1 MEKEPIKRIILE
13 KQLEIPGFQLVG
25 RNITLDSQ
33 TNYIVVG
40 LRRAGK
46 SCLLYQ
52 DIQRKLSNKEAS
64 IEDFLFLNFEDERLA
79 GMKAEELG
87 IILDAY
93 GELFPKRRPIIYLDE
108 VQNID
113 SWEKFARRIADS
125 GYRVRIT
132 GSNAKMLSREMA
144 TTLGGRYIP
153 KEIYP
158 FSFSE
163 YLAWHHITLS
173 KHWEYSPD
181 QLAQVAHSFDDYF
194 HIGGISEA
202 YDKAD
207 KREWLSS
214 LYQKILMGDI
224 VERNRIRNP
233 RIFRLLARKLADS
246 VMQPATQTRLRHI
259 IKSTGENISLPVLAD
274 YLQYMEDAYLI
285 FTLPNM
291 VSSFSEK
298 ETTKERY
305 FADNGILNLFLL
317 NGETKLLE
325 NLVAITLFHLYP
337 NTDEETRLFYYNKGV
352 EVDFCVPETAT
363 TYQVSYS
370 IDDPST
376 YERETTALAKFTAAF
391 PNYKAVI
398 ITKNEEKTI
407 QINGMDV
414 NVVPIWKWLLQIEG
428 RQ

>member
-33 TNYIVVG
+33 ANYIVVG

-79 GMKAEELG
+79 GIKAEELG

-113 SWEKFARRIADS
+113 GWEKFARRIADS

-173 KHWEYSPD
+173 NHWEYSPD

-285 FTLPNM
+285 FALPNM

-298 ETTKERY
+298 ETTKKRY

-363 TYQVSYS
+363 AYQVSYS

-414 NVVPIWKWLLQIEG
+414 KVVPIWKWLLQIEG